1 MGTRESDDNP
11 AYGYD
16 AAACYVYDESG
27 SYNCDDCHIGFDRE
41 TNLHGIVQVRDAG
54 VQPMRTM

>member
-16 AAACYVYDESG
+16 AVACYVYDESG
-27 SYNCDDCHIGFDRE
+27 SYNRDDCHIGFDRE
-41 TNLHGIVQVRDAG
+41 TNLNYNALKQSAG
-54 VQPMRTM
+54 V